1 MPVENPTVMML
12 IIGGFAAFMVAM
24 ILIDLTG
31 KPRHNQPAE

>member
-12 IIGGFAAFMVAM
+12 IIGGFTAFMVAM

-31 KPRHNQPAE
+31 KPHRREPAE